1 MIQSVAFHCRKCHF
15 RSLVAPLVLL
25 VTVPHQMTVVTV
37 DMDTERTRARHRDKR
52 DKTQDVFA
60 EESEALDQIAK
71 QVFSYTNTMKFRPLL
86 CPGQVPHYKRA

>member
-1 MIQSVAFHCRKCHF
+1 
-15 RSLVAPLVLL
+15 
-25 VTVPHQMTVVTV
+25 MTVVTV

-71 QVFSYTNTMKFRPLL
+71 QVFSNTNTLLLSRCTLYKFQMLKEFGLRSSINLAGHPLSSI
-86 CPGQVPHYKRA
+86 YASMNN